1 MPMLDGGNQM
11 MPMFVRTGGDVM
23 RFEVEPSQDLGL
35 RHVLRNGIS
44 VLQGS
49 EPPQGRGRVLNG
61 LLEIVSDAE
70 RGADALHA
78 QNLTFALDNKPA
90 FERFSL
96 FVRYLSDTIADLPT
110 RLAEARETLRR
121 IEAGENVELEHVQHV
136 SDLLSRLLNAL
147 ERERALAPLPTM
159 RDYNFQ

>member
-1 MPMLDGGNQM
+1 
-11 MPMFVRTGGDVM
+11 M
-23 RFEVEPSQDLGL
+23 RFELEPSQDLGL

-44 VLQGS
+44 VLQGG

-70 RGADALHA
+70 RGADALQA

-96 FVRYLSDTIADLPT
+96 FVRYLNDTLADLPT
-110 RLAEARETLRR
+110 RLAEAKETLKRV
-121 IEAGENVELEHVQHV
+121 EAGENVELDHIQHV
-136 SDLLSRLLNAL
+136 SDLLTKLLDAL